1 MASKLRRFWGQ
12 ADSLPLADR
21 KTCMHV
27 GRPPAYVGHP
37 WKPSRS
43 LLRTIVQNA
52 WNHDISA
59 IATQLAFHFTFCFFP
74 MFLVLGVVLTWIDA
88 PFLYTRIMIALHT
101 VLPPSAT
108 ILIDQVLTEV
118 RLGSNWQIFTAGLS
132 LALWSAV
139 SGVELLVT
147 AINRAYG
154 VLDNRPYWK
163 KVLLALALTVVLAV
177 LLVLATALVLGGR
190 WLGVRITGWMG
201 RDSWFLTIWILARWP
216 TVLLSV
222 MIGLLVLYTAAPK
235 LPISAKR
242 AFPGAVVGG
251 SGWVVTTLVFGWYI
265 NTYASYNRVYGSI
278 GGMIILMLW
287 LYFGGIVI
295 LLGAEVNGALYQR
308 RHLHKQEP

>member
-1 MASKLRRFWGQ
+1 
-12 ADSLPLADR
+12 
-21 KTCMHV
+21 MHV

-74 MFLVLGVVLTWIDA
+74 MLLVLGVVLTWIEA
-88 PFLYTRIMIALHT
+88 PFLFARIMTALHT

-108 ILIDQVLTEV
+108 ALVDQVLMEV

-139 SGVELLVT
+139 TGLELTIT
-147 AINRAYG
+147 AINQTYG
-154 VLDNRPYWK
+154 VRDDRPYWK
-163 KVLLALALTVVLAV
+163 RFLLALVLTLVLAV
-177 LLVLATALVLGGR
+177 FLVVATALVLGGR
-190 WLGVRITGWMG
+190 WLGVRIAGWIG
-201 RDSWFLTIWILARWP
+201 RDSWFLTIWTLARWP

-222 MIGLLVLYTAAPK
+222 MTGLLVLYTVAPK
-235 LPISAKR
+235 LPISAAR
-242 AFPGAVVGG
+242 AFPGAVVAGM
-251 SGWVVTTLVFGWYI
+251 GWVATTIVFGWYI
-265 NTYASYNRVYGSI
+265 NSYASYNRVYGSI

-287 LYFGGIVI
+287 LYVAGIAI